1 MAFRRKEEKRRNRSR
16 ESVLKVAVRSAE
28 RRRVVRRRVVML
40 VMVLGVLPALGF
52 GLLWG
57 GHRLWLSLFEEN
69 EFFQIRQIEVTTD
82 GELRVGNILEYA
94 RVQNGTNL
102 FAVRPELVRES
113 LLSVPVIANA
123 QVGRRLPDTL
133 VIEVTE
139 RVAVARLGRPGSGSP
154 LAVDATGH
162 VLGPSSVRA
171 SLPVI
176 LGVRDKGLRPG
187 DVVQDA
193 MLKDALRVLEIA
205 NQSAMRQELVVST
218 IDLGN
223 EEQLDVGLASGEQ
236 VLLSRDQMES
246 KLRQLPIM
254 RSVARSKGLELTVYD
269 MTVDRN
275 YVGRPSTWVDAA
287 QAAGERDGS
296 HGVAG
301 GGLPGSEEGE

>member
-1 MAFRRKEEKRRNRSR
+1 M
-16 ESVLKVAVRSAE
+16 
-28 RRRVVRRRVVML
+28 VRRRVVML

>member
-1 MAFRRKEEKRRNRSR
+1 MAFRQKEEKRRNRPR
-16 ESVLKVAVRSAE
+16 ESVLKVAARSVE
-28 RRRVVRRRVVML
+28 RRRVIRRRVFVLLTVL
-40 VMVLGVLPALGF
+40 VGLPALGV
-52 GLLWG
+52 GLVWG
-57 GHRLWLSLFEEN
+57 GHEAWLAMFEEN

-94 RVQNGTNL
+94 RVQNGMNL

-133 VIEVTE
+133 VIEVAE

-154 LAVDATGH
+154 LAVDASGH

-176 LGVRDKGLRPG
+176 LGVRDNGLRPG
-187 DVVQDA
+187 DVVQDP

-205 NQSAMRQELVVST
+205 NQAAMRQELVVAT
-218 IDLGN
+218 IDLSN
-223 EEQLDVGLASGEQ
+223 EEQIDVGLMSGEQ
-236 VLLSRDQMES
+236 VLLSREQMEP

-287 QAAGERDGS
+287 Q
-296 HGVAG
+296 VA
-301 GGLPGSEEGE
+301 EE